1 MQKHFLASTFTR
13 PSETGTTAS
22 SERNESC
29 QKEAAYT
36 LNFEFLP
43 HGKVEKPRPPS
54 PTTNGIPSTYSS
66 IRCNA
71 NLGCRA
77 STTCAQNVSF
87 QFDGKKIVR
96 GGPSG
101 TPLGRPLSYVCQ
113 LAVGHAGEQ
122 PPVTNKIQHQKS
134 KPNHETISKIMLFR
148 HRCMDGKKANPN
160 CATRPNTRVIQNPNS
175 NCSRN
180 AARVTLYPSFSR
192 IIYPQHKAPCGTKRS
207 FHKHIQ
213 AYIGASQFSG
223 QSR

>member
-1 MQKHFLASTFTR
+1 MAKWRNHDLQVRQQTAFPQHTQASGATQTLVAGHPQHVPKTF
-13 PSETGTTAS
+13 P
-22 SERNESC
+22 
-29 QKEAAYT
+29 
-36 LNFEFLP
+36 F
-43 HGKVEKPRPPS
+43 
-54 PTTNGIPSTYSS
+54 
-66 IRCNA
+66 
-71 NLGCRA
+71 NL
-77 STTCAQNVSF
+77 TE
-87 QFDGKKIVR
+87 KKIVR

-160 CATRPNTRVIQNPNS
+160 CATRPSTRVIQNPNS